1 MKEKCCDIKNT
12 KICPYRVYTQ
22 GYKAILDGSGDM
34 IIQEFYP
41 CIGDSCVAY
50 HEGVC
55 MRAYESYMR
64 MRFGGY
70 ELDTHRVRD

>member
-22 GYKAILDGSGDM
+22 GYKAILEGSGDM

-50 HEGVC
+50 
-55 MRAYESYMR
+55 ESYIR
-64 MRFGGY
+64 SR
-70 ELDTHRVRD
+70 DTK